1 MIKEL
6 LRIKTCGYLNKQHY
20 MEEEMAN
27 AKGLRWDQ
35 AWSIQKAAKKSVVGV
50 ESERESSSRWTGD
63 KWQWR
68 TL

>member
-1 MIKEL
+1 
-6 LRIKTCGYLNKQHY
+6 